1 MRRLAL
7 WVLAALAFVRFLS
20 WRRTKAAVPAAS
32 TAPREPVA
40 APGPETDPRAE
51 ELRAKLE
58 ARAVE
63 EPAPEPVPEAEPE
76 AAPEPDERR
85 RSVHERGRR
94 AAEQMR
100 DSGSD

>member
-1 MRRLAL
+1 VRRLAL
-7 WVLAALAFVRFLS
+7 WILAAFAFLRFLS
-20 WRRTKAAVPAAS
+20 WKRTQTVPAAP
-32 TAPREPVA
+32 APTPEPEP
-40 APGPETDPRAE
+40 APDPRAE

-58 ARAVE
+58 ARVGEE
-63 EPAPEPVPEAEPE
+63 EPVAAKPEPA

-100 DSGSD
+100 DAGND

>member
-7 WVLAALAFVRFLS
+7 SVLAAFAFLRFLS
-20 WRRTKAAVPAAS
+20 WRRTKAVP
-32 TAPREPVA
+32 A
-40 APGPETDPRAE
+40 APGPVPAAEPEADPRAE
-51 ELRAKLE
+51 ALRTKLE
-58 ARAVE
+58 ARAVDE
-63 EPAPEPVPEAEPE
+63 EPEPA

-100 DSGSD
+100 DSSSGE

>member
-7 WVLAALAFVRFLS
+7 WVLAAFAFLRFLS
-20 WRRTKAAVPAAS
+20 WKRTKAAPAAS
-32 TAPREPVA
+32 RPAPEPVA
-40 APGPETDPRAE
+40 APEPETDPRAE

-58 ARAVE
+58 ARE
-63 EPAPEPVPEAEPE
+63 EPVAEPE
-76 AAPEPDERR
+76 PEAVPEPEERR

-100 DSGSD
+100 DSSSGE

>member
-7 WVLAALAFVRFLS
+7 SVLAAFAFLRFLS
-20 WRRTKAAVPAAS
+20 WRRTKAVPAAS
-32 TAPREPVA
+32 PPAPEPVA
-40 APGPETDPRAE
+40 PVEPEPDPRAE

-58 ARAVE
+58 ARE
-63 EPAPEPVPEAEPE
+63 EPVAEPE
-76 AAPEPDERR
+76 PEAVPEPDERR

-100 DSGSD
+100 DSSSGE

>member
-7 WVLAALAFVRFLS
+7 WLLATFAFLRFLS
-20 WRRTKAAVPAAS
+20 WKRAQAVPPAAPP
-32 TAPREPVA
+32 AHEPVA
-40 APGPETDPRAE
+40 APEPETDPRAE

-58 ARAVE
+58 ARE
-63 EPAPEPVPEAEPE
+63 EPAAEPVPEPV
-76 AAPEPDERR
+76 PEPDERR

-100 DSGSD
+100 DSSSGE

>member
-7 WVLAALAFVRFLS
+7 WVLAAFAFLRFLS
-20 WRRTKAAVPAAS
+20 WRRAKAVPAAS
-32 TAPREPVA
+32 PPAPEPVA
-40 APGPETDPRAE
+40 PVEPEPDPRAE

-58 ARAVE
+58 ARAVRE
-63 EPAPEPVPEAEPE
+63 PVDAKPEPAGRPRA
-76 AAPEPDERR
+76 DERR

-100 DSGSD
+100 DSSSGE

>member
-7 WVLAALAFVRFLS
+7 WILAAFAFLRYLS
-20 WRRTKAAVPAAS
+20 WRRTKAVPAAS
-32 TAPREPVA
+32 PPAPEPEP
-40 APGPETDPRAE
+40 APDPRAE

-58 ARAVE
+58 ARAPEE
-63 EPAPEPVPEAEPE
+63 EPAPATEPA

-100 DSGSD
+100 DSASGE

>member
-7 WVLAALAFVRFLS
+7 SVLAAFAFLRFLS
-20 WRRTKAAVPAAS
+20 WRRAKAAIPAAVP
-32 TAPREPVA
+32 PEPVE
-40 APGPETDPRAE
+40 PETDPRAE

-63 EPAPEPVPEAEPE
+63 EPAPEAEPEAEPE
-76 AAPEPDERR
+76 AVPEPDERR

-100 DSGSD
+100 DSSSGE

>member
-7 WVLAALAFVRFLS
+7 WVLAAFAFLRFLS
-20 WRRTKAAVPAAS
+20 WKRTQALPAA
-32 TAPREPVA
+32 PVA
-40 APGPETDPRAE
+40 PPAPEVLPEPEAEAEPDPRAE

-63 EPAPEPVPEAEPE
+63 EEPAPEPEP
-76 AAPEPDERR
+76 AAVLDPDERR
-85 RSVHERGRR
+85 RGVHERGRR

-100 DSGSD
+100 DSSDD

>member
-7 WVLAALAFVRFLS
+7 WILAAFAFLRFLS
-20 WRRTKAAVPAAS
+20 WKQTKAVPAAS
-32 TAPREPVA
+32 PPLPEPEPA
-40 APGPETDPRAE
+40 LDPRAE

-63 EPAPEPVPEAEPE
+63 EEPAPQPEPA

-100 DSGSD
+100 DSTSGE

>member
-1 MRRLAL
+1 VRRLAL
-7 WVLAALAFVRFLS
+7 SVLAAFAFLRFLS
-20 WRRTKAAVPAAS
+20 WRRTKAAIPPVSAA
-32 TAPREPVA
+32 EPVE
-40 APGPETDPRAE
+40 PEPDPRAE

-58 ARAVE
+58 ARAVDE
-63 EPAPEPVPEAEPE
+63 EPEPA

-100 DSGSD
+100 DSSSGE

>member
-7 WVLAALAFVRFLS
+7 WLLAAFAFLRFLS
-20 WRRTKAAVPAAS
+20 WKRTQAV
-32 TAPREPVA
+32 TAPPAPEVLPEPVVE
-40 APGPETDPRAE
+40 PEAEPEPDPRAE

-63 EPAPEPVPEAEPE
+63 EEPAPEPEP
-76 AAPEPDERR
+76 AAVLDPDERR
-85 RSVHERGRR
+85 RGVHERGRR

-100 DSGSD
+100 DSSDD

>member
-7 WVLAALAFVRFLS
+7 WILAAFAFLRYLS
-20 WRRTKAAVPAAS
+20 WRRTKAAIPAAV
-32 TAPREPVA
+32 PPEPVE
-40 APGPETDPRAE
+40 PETDPRAE

-58 ARAVE
+58 ARAEE
-63 EPAPEPVPEAEPE
+63 EPAVAPKPEPVAG
-76 AAPEPDERR
+76 PEPDERR

-100 DSGSD
+100 DSSSGE